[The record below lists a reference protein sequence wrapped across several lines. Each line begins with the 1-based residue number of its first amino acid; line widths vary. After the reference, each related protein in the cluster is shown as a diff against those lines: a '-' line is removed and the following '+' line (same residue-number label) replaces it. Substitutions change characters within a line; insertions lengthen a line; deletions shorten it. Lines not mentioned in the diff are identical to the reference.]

1 MRSPED
7 RGGRSYQKALQL
19 CAQVH
24 DALSYALGESSDPIL
39 MDLALD
45 HVEPMEGD
53 RHVLVVVAD
62 PCGHGL
68 AAALAALDRARGFLR
83 EAVAE
88 SVTRRRVPQLSFT
101 VLPPPAEA
109 R

>member
-1 MRSPED
+1 MHSPHD
-7 RGGRSYQKALQL
+7 RGGRSYQKARQL

-24 DALSYALGESSDPIL
+24 DALSYALGDSSDPIL
-39 MDLALD
+39 MDLELD
-45 HVEPMEGD
+45 HVEPMDDD

-68 AAALAALDRARGFLR
+68 VAALAALDRARGFLR
-83 EAVAE
+83 DAVAE
-88 SVTRRRVPQLSFT
+88 TVNRRRVPQLSFT
-101 VLPPPAEA
+101 VLPAGGA

>member
-1 MRSPED
+1 MHVPSD
-7 RGGRSYQKALQL
+7 RGGRSLHKARQL
-19 CAQVH
+19 CAQIH
-24 DALSYALGESSDPIL
+24 DALAFALGDSSDPIL
-39 MDLALD
+39 MDLELD

-68 AAALAALDRARGFLR
+68 VATLQALDRAHGFLR
-83 EAVAE
+83 DEVAAAVH
-88 SVTRRRVPQLSFT
+88 RRRVPKLSFT
-101 VLPPPAEA
+101 VLPPGGD

>member
-1 MRSPED
+1 MRSPDD
-7 RGGRSYQKALQL
+7 RGGRSSQKALQL

-24 DALSYALGESSDPIL
+24 DALSYALGQSSDPVL
-39 MDLALD
+39 MDLELD
-45 HVEPMEGD
+45 SVEPMNDD
-53 RHVLVVVAD
+53 RHVLVVVMD

-68 AAALAALDRARGFLR
+68 VAALAALDRARGFLR

-88 SVTRRRVPQLSFT
+88 TVHRRRVPQLSFT
-101 VLPPPAEA
+101 VLPPGGA